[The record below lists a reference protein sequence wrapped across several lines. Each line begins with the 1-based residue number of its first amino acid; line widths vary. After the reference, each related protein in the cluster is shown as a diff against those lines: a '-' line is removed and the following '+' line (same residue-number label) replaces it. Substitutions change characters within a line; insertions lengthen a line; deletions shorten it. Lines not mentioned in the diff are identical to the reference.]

1 MSETI
6 LTGWAEPQANDS
18 VSNRIIISRPDQ
30 TTTFSG
36 DFSNGTSDASTLA
49 SLNRTFAGQD
59 VPLEIFNVGAN
70 SQFKTLADL
79 CAYLK
84 EQNQGT
90 PMLCLLDEPSV
101 QSLQDAHV
109 LHPEGI

>member
-1 MSETI
+1 MVTRRARLRCSAG
-6 LTGWAEPQANDS
+6 LQANDS

-36 DFSNGTSDASTLA
+36 DFGNGTSDSSTLA

-59 VPLEIFNVGAN
+59 VPLEIFSVGAN

-84 EQNQGT
+84 EQNQGK
-90 PMLCLLDEPSV
+90 
-101 QSLQDAHV
+101 A
-109 LHPEGI
+109 EGCVRQKAMSCDPQ